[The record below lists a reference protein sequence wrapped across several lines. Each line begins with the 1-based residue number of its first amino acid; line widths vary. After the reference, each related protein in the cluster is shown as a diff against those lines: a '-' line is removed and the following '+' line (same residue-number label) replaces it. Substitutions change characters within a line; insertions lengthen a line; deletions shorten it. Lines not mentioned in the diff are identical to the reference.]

1 MTADVSKMEISA
13 FDLGSCFFKR
23 GKFEHFPKWKQ
34 LRDKYTVVKMWA
46 GESDKSTRG
55 VAKALL
61 IYASG
66 KAFLYAMCYNVIE

>member
-13 FDLGSCFFKR
+13 FDLEHCFFKR
-23 GKFEHFPKWKQ
+23 GKIEHFPKWKQ

-55 VAKALL
+55 VAKTLL

-66 KAFLYAMCYNVIE
+66 KVFFV

>member
-1 MTADVSKMEISA
+1 MFPKWKYLI
-13 FDLGSCFFKR
+13 FDLGHRFFKR
-23 GKFEHFPKWKQ
+23 GKIEHFPKWKQ

>member
-13 FDLGSCFFKR
+13 FDLGHRFFKAER
-23 GKFEHFPKWKQ
+23 FPKWKQ
-34 LRDKYTVVKMWA
+34 LRDRYADVKMRA

-55 VAKALL
+55 VAKTLL

-66 KAFLYAMCYNVIE
+66 KVFFVCNVL

>member
-1 MTADVSKMEISA
+1 MADVSKMEISA
-13 FDLGSCFFKR
+13 FDLESCFFKAER
-23 GKFEHFPKWKQ
+23 FPKWKQ
-34 LRDKYTVVKMWA
+34 LKAKYADVKMRA

-66 KAFLYAMCYNVIE
+66 KAFLYAMCYNVIEQR